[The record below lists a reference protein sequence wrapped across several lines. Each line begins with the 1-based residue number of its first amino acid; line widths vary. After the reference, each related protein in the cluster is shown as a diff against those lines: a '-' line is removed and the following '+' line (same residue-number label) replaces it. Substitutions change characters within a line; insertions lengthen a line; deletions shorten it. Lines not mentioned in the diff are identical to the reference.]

1 MHSRFS
7 HACNGLLTVKYR
19 TYILLR
25 MRRISHCLR
34 LLFLI
39 LFSCRFLCSQSASD
53 WKVKPEWVQAHEMFL
68 ASDAMR
74 GRGSATPDEW
84 IAATYVASEF
94 EEYGLKPGLSD
105 GSYIQRA
112 ELVQPVI
119 KEKARITAP
128 QASRFAPLEE
138 GKEFVLARTS

>member
-1 MHSRFS
+1 MRTNS
-7 HACNGLLTVKYR
+7 H
-19 TYILLR
+19 LLR
-25 MRRISHCLR
+25 LTLVFSISCGTAWNQAT
-34 LLFLI
+34 
-39 LFSCRFLCSQSASD
+39 SS
-53 WKVKPEWVQAHEMFL
+53 WTVKPEWVRAHEMFL

-84 IAATYVASEF
+84 TAAIYVASEF
-94 EEYGLKPGLSD
+94 EEYGLKPGLTD

-119 KEKARITAP
+119 KEKARITVP

-138 GKEFVLARTS
+138 GKEFVLARTSVKASRDRFRRSMRRTRAM